1 MKRSGFKQKPRKA
14 LKRTPFKRSST
25 SSFKRSGFKKSVGDE
40 KSSLTHLKAKNKP
53 KKVKYKSIS
62 TLKKTLWTIVA
73 KRIKE
78 RDNYICFTSG
88 KKVEG
93 ANAHCG
99 HGNPS
104 SICGGRLRYHP
115 KNLHCQSYYENINL
129 GGNGRVYYQRQI
141 ERYGKEIVD
150 KLDSLQNKYIK
161 TDELYYRTL
170 INLYTNGTWENIE
183 SYLENDTI

>member
-1 MKRSGFKQKPRKA
+1 MKK
-14 LKRTPFKRSST
+14 
-25 SSFKRSGFKKSVGDE
+25 
-40 KSSLTHLKAKNKP
+40 
-53 KKVKYKSIS
+53 KSIS
-62 TLKKTLWTIVA
+62 QLKKKLWNVVS

-99 HGNPS
+99 HGLPS

-129 GGNGRVYYQRQI
+129 GGNGTIYYQEQVR
-141 ERYGKEIVD
+141 RYGKECVD
-150 KLDSLQNKYIK
+150 KLYNLRNSYIK
-161 TDELYYRTL
+161 VDSDYYLNL
-170 INLYTNGTWENIE
+170 IDLYTNSSFEDIE
-183 SYLENDTI
+183 KFLEE